1 MRGVGKGIWDENLAT
16 ARRIRVE
23 KCFTFPEERKK
34 KRDPPLSFAK
44 TEANARTGIDL
55 YPVKRI
61 SICKSKFR
69 FKSGKLTR
77 PEVKHRDV
85 RQWFPG

>member
-61 SICKSKFR
+61 SIWKANSDLNRASLLVPK
-69 FKSGKLTR
+69 
-77 PEVKHRDV
+77 
-85 RQWFPG
+85 